1 MRGLLFLL
9 PALLFAQTPAPSTK
23 STAAKSNTAAKATT
37 AAKSTAASAIAG
49 MTEDQKTI
57 YALGLSIYKSIATF
71 NLTPAEYE
79 LVKKG
84 MADAAAGKPALDLDV
99 QGPKLQPLATART
112 KAASKAYLDK
122 AALQPG
128 AVRLPSGVI
137 YREER
142 AGTGASPT
150 AIDSVKVNYR
160 GTLTNGTEF
169 DSSYKRNEPIT
180 FKLTGVIACWTEGVQ
195 KMKPGGKAM
204 LTCPAELAYGDRGQ
218 PGIPPGSTLI
228 FDIELLAV
236 NPPAAAK

>member
-1 MRGLLFLL
+1 
-9 PALLFAQTPAPSTK
+9 LLFAQTPAPSTK